1 MRLLDQPDDL
11 QLFGSRISHS
21 SSAPSAIMLFLSRR
35 NSRAC
40 SATTSFSAWACRRR
54 SVTSPLVAARAVS
67 PARRRL
73 PASRNSFDGVIQALG
88 NPFASA
94 QLRNAVLAAKAIE
107 NDADFLLGR
116 ILPARRSAN
125 VSYDPL
131 G

>member
-1 MRLLDQPDDL
+1 LPTQIRDL
-11 QLFGSRISHS
+11 
-21 SSAPSAIMLFLSRR
+21 A
-35 NSRAC
+35 
-40 SATTSFSAWACRRR
+40 
-54 SVTSPLVAARAVS
+54 
-67 PARRRL
+67 ARRRPRSIAGEAPL
-73 PASRNSFDGVIQALG
+73 ASLQELLRPGVIQALG